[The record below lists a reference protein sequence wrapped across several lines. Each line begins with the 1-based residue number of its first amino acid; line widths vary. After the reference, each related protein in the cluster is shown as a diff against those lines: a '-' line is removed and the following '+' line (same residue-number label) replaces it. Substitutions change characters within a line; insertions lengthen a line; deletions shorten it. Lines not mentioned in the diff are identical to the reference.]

1 MLLFNA
7 ADEITDFAPL
17 DVSQGIK
24 YSAMKVYRLIV
35 DLVQSGDIVSFENSS
50 LFRTELQEF
59 IRNLSRMA
67 DELLPFVFH
76 FNIFF
81 SIYETLSASTFFTV
95 IKQII
100 FIFYSITSE
109 DSRILRERVPE
120 ERKSDRAY
128 FIFYM
133 KVAYAFSL
141 TFK

>member
-7 ADEITDFAPL
+7 ADEITDLAPL
-17 DVSQGIK
+17 DVSPGIK
-24 YSAMKVYRLIV
+24 HSAMKFYRMIV
-35 DLVQSGDIVSFENSS
+35 DLVENGEIEAFEKNSV
-50 LFRTELQEF
+50 FRSEIREF

-67 DELLPFVFH
+67 DELLPFVSLSNLCSFSLISNLLISRFNH
-76 FNIFF
+76 FDPFCRIN
-81 SIYETLSASTFFTV
+81 
-95 IKQII
+95 
-100 FIFYSITSE
+100 SE
-109 DSRILRERVPE
+109 DSRILRDRVPK